1 MYHPPLINGS
11 SCGDFANP
19 PVTHLAVR
27 TVSYWFDKASKLR
40 LAEDLDSLGRE
51 EIDSLQRANFAATV
65 EAARRQPAVL
75 GRWPELAEIDD
86 PDGLASLPLLTPA
99 ELAEKCPPHSD
110 ELLVDD
116 GSGGLVVRSSGTAGK
131 TKMTFHSWQSG
142 WQVNY
147 LGARGARASL
157 VAPARRI
164 ANCMTPGELNG
175 AFLFVYGLSR
185 YLRALNFPLG
195 STTAPADVAD
205 LISEHDI
212 DVLVAAPAYGTELIT
227 STPAEKL
234 GSLHTYMYLG
244 EAIGRARRN
253 AILEAAPALDVRSLS
268 YSTNETGPIGYQ
280 CRHVDDNTHHVHED
294 GVVVEVVDEESGE
307 RVPPGTTGEVIVT
320 TLADAGMILF
330 RYRIGDRGYLGTEAC
345 ACGSAARL
353 LTLEGRTDQ
362 SLNVDVWVISSD
374 QLMSGLAGL
383 GITDPADCQLQV
395 LWDVSTYRLRLLLSQ
410 RVADGITPERVVDA
424 VREKYQL
431 LKVMTNRRCT
441 SFTVERVDPREFA
454 TNARGKVPVLY
465 ETGAEL

>member
-1 MYHPPLINGS
+1 
-11 SCGDFANP
+11 
-19 PVTHLAVR
+19 VR

-40 LAEDLDSLGRE
+40 LAEDIDSLGRE

-65 EAARRQPAVL
+65 ATARRQPAVL
-75 GRWPELAEIDD
+75 GRWPELAEIGE
-86 PDGLASLPLLTPA
+86 PDNLASLPLLTPA
-99 ELAEKCPPHSD
+99 ELAEKCPPHST
-110 ELLVDD
+110 EFLVDD

-131 TKMTFHSWQSG
+131 TKMMFHSWQSE

-147 LGARGARASL
+147 LGARGVRASL
-157 VAPARRI
+157 RAPARRI

-195 STTAPADVAD
+195 STTAPAEVAD
-205 LISEHDI
+205 LIAEHGI

-234 GSLHTYMYLG
+234 SSLRAYLYLG

-253 AILEAAPALDVRSLS
+253 AIRETAPALDVRSLS

-280 CRHVDDNTHHVHED
+280 CRHADDNTHHVHED
-294 GVVVEVVDEESGE
+294 VVVVEVVDEAGE

-320 TLADAGMILF
+320 KLADAGMLLF

-345 ACGSAARL
+345 ACGSAAQL
-353 LTLEGRTDQ
+353 LTLAGRTTQ

-395 LWDVSTYRLRLLLSQ
+395 HWDVAAYRLRLLLSH
-410 RVADGITPERVVDA
+410 RVADGITPERVVAAMRD
-424 VREKYQL
+424 KYQM
-431 LKVMTNRRCT
+431 LKVMTNRRCA
-441 SFTVERVDPREFA
+441 SFTVDRVNTREFA
-454 TNARGKVPVLY
+454 TNSRGKVPVLY

>member
-1 MYHPPLINGS
+1 VH
-11 SCGDFANP
+11 
-19 PVTHLAVR
+19 

-40 LAEDLDSLGRE
+40 LAEDIDSLGRE

-75 GRWPELAEIDD
+75 RRWPALAETAEPDD
-86 PDGLASLPLLTPA
+86 LASLPLLTPA
-99 ELAEKCPPHSD
+99 ELADRCPPHST
-110 ELLVDD
+110 EFLVDD

-131 TKMTFHSWQSG
+131 TKMMFHSWQSG
-142 WQVNY
+142 WQTNY

-157 VAPARRI
+157 RAPARRI

-195 STTAPADVAD
+195 STTAPADVAN
-205 LISEHDI
+205 LIAEHGI

-234 GSLHTYMYLG
+234 SSLRTYMYLG

-253 AILEAAPALDVRSLS
+253 AIREAAPALDVRSLS

-280 CRHVDDNTHHVHED
+280 CRHADDNTHHVHED
-294 GVVVEVVDEESGE
+294 GVVVEIVDEAGE
-307 RVPPGTTGEVIVT
+307 RVPPGITGEVIVT
-320 TLADAGMILF
+320 KLADAGMLLF

-345 ACGSAARL
+345 ACGSTAKL
-353 LTLEGRTDQ
+353 LTLVGRTTQ

-374 QLMSGLAGL
+374 QLMSGLAEL
-383 GITDPADCQLQV
+383 DITDPADCQLQV
-395 LWDVSTYRLRLLLSQ
+395 HWDVATYRLRLLLSH
-410 RVADGITPERVVDA
+410 RVADGITPEHVIAAMRD
-424 VREKYQL
+424 KYQM

-441 SFTVERVDPREFA
+441 SFTVERVDTREFA
-454 TNARGKVPVLY
+454 TNSRGKVPVLY

>member
-1 MYHPPLINGS
+1 MTGP
-11 SCGDFANP
+11 
-19 PVTHLAVR
+19 AVR
-27 TVSYWFDKASKLR
+27 TVSYWFDETSKLR
-40 LAEDLDSLGRE
+40 LAEDIDSLGRE
-51 EIDSLQRANFAATV
+51 EIDALQRANFAVTV
-65 EAARRQPAVL
+65 EAARSQPAVL
-75 GRWPELAEIDD
+75 RRWPGLAEVVD
-86 PDGLASLPLLTPA
+86 PDDLASLPLLTPA
-99 ELAEKCPPHSD
+99 ELADGCPPHST
-110 ELLVDD
+110 EFLVDD

-131 TKMTFHSWQSG
+131 TKMMFHSWQSG

-185 YLRALNFPLG
+185 YLRALNFPFG
-195 STTAPADVAD
+195 STTAPAEVAD
-205 LISEHDI
+205 MIAAHGI

-227 STPAEKL
+227 SAPAEKL
-234 GSLHTYMYLG
+234 SSLHTYMYLG

-253 AILEAAPALDVRSLS
+253 AILEAAPDVDVRSLS

-307 RVPPGTTGEVIVT
+307 RVPPGTIGEVVVT

-330 RYRIGDRGYLGTEAC
+330 RYRIGDRGYFGTEAC
-345 ACGSAARL
+345 ACGSAAKL
-353 LTLEGRTDQ
+353 LTLAGRTTQ

-395 LWDVSTYRLRLLLSQ
+395 HWDVDTYRLRLLLSRQ
-410 RVADGITPERVVDA
+410 VADGITPERVIAA
-424 VREKYQL
+424 VRDKYQL

-441 SFTVERVDPREFA
+441 SFTVEGVDTREFA
-454 TNARGKVPVLY
+454 ANSRGKVPVLY

>member
-1 MYHPPLINGS
+1 M
-11 SCGDFANP
+11 
-19 PVTHLAVR
+19 R
-27 TVSYWFDKASKLR
+27 TVSYWFDKASKLG
-40 LAEDLDSLGRE
+40 LAEDIDSLSRE

-75 GRWPELAEIDD
+75 RRWPELAGIAD
-86 PDGLASLPLLTPA
+86 PNELASLPLLTPA
-99 ELAEKCPPHSD
+99 ELADGCPPHST
-110 ELLVDD
+110 EFLVDD

-131 TKMTFHSWQSG
+131 TKMMFHSWQSG
-142 WQVNY
+142 WQTNY

-157 VAPARRI
+157 AAPARRI

-195 STTAPADVAD
+195 STTAPAEVVD
-205 LISEHDI
+205 LIAEHGI

-227 STPAEKL
+227 SAPAEQL
-234 GSLHTYMYLG
+234 SSLRTYMYLG

-253 AILEAAPALDVRSLS
+253 AIREAAPDLDVRSLS

-280 CRHVDDNTHHVHED
+280 CRHAADNTHHVHED
-294 GVVVEVVDEESGE
+294 GVVVEVVDEAGE

-320 TLADAGMILF
+320 KLADAGMLLF

-345 ACGSAARL
+345 ACGSAAKL
-353 LTLEGRTDQ
+353 LTLSGRTTQ

-374 QLMSGLAGL
+374 QLMSGLAEL
-383 GITDPADCQLQV
+383 GVTDPADCQLQV
-395 LWDVSTYRLRLLLSQ
+395 HWDVAAYRLRLLLSH
-410 RVADGITPERVVDA
+410 RVADGITPERVTAAMRD
-424 VREKYQL
+424 KYQMF
-431 LKVMTNRRCT
+431 KVMTNRRCT
-441 SFTVERVDPREFA
+441 SFTVERVDTREFA
-454 TNARGKVPVLY
+454 TNSRGKVPVLY